1 MIKKDRIEDSPEFKY
16 FEEHFDEIMEEME
29 NDPELNNLEI
39 PDEWDR
45 EFRKTIEETLK
56 AERRKKMRR
65 ISKVVGAAACVV
77 LVVTLGVG
85 FKAEEVEGRGLLEV
99 FKNTFSLNGKS
110 YTTYGTGNEIEFD
123 TDNEQEDMVFSEK
136 DILQVYGKIHN
147 EIKRPMLCMKYVP
160 EGFYVKEARYN
171 KSYRIINMTLSCD
184 TNYIY
189 IFQQQQIDDI
199 SSGIGNEEEK
209 YGQVDNEN
217 LQQTVIIYKNFQD
230 NSLIFSINIDSEII
244 TVNASVS
251 LDECMEMA
259 KNIDYYERDDNN
271 ED

>member
-85 FKAEEVEGRGLLEV
+85 FKAEEVEGRGLIEM
-99 FKNTFSLNGKS
+99 FRNTFNLNGKQ
-110 YTTYGTGNEIEFD
+110 YTTFDAGEEFEMYQDEEEANVSFSADTLEDVYEQIRLELKMPMFYMQYIPDSYNINEANYNKEYNVLNLILE
-123 TDNEQEDMVFSEK
+123 NGK
-136 DILQVYGKIHN
+136 DI
-147 EIKRPMLCMKYVP
+147 
-160 EGFYVKEARYN
+160 
-171 KSYRIINMTLSCD
+171 
-184 TNYIY
+184 IY
-189 IFQQQQIDDI
+189 ISQQQQFDEVP
-199 SSGIGNEEEK
+199 SGVMNEEEECLK
-209 YGQVDNEN
+209 VVNSSLDQEI
-217 LQQTVIIYKNFQD
+217 IIYK
-230 NSLIFSINIDSEII
+230 SIKDGGFTFNVSKDKTFLVVRS
-244 TVNASVS
+244 TVSIE
-251 LDECMEMA
+251 ECEKMA
-259 KNIDYYERDDNN
+259 KNIVYR
-271 ED
+271 